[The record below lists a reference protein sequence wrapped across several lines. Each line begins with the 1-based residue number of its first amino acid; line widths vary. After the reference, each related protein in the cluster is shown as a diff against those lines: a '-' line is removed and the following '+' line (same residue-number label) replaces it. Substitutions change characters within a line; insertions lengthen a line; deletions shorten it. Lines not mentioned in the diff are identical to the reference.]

1 MERLGRM
8 ALRFVVKVL
17 RQEFGVS
24 SLVIRPISDVIEN
37 VQEDIAGQPE
47 TKRVE
52 VENEEYVI

>member
-1 MERLGRM
+1 M